1 MQTLLH
7 GTTNEEFD
15 AHATN
20 PESGDF
26 NLCLTDDIEIA
37 DAYTQHHDEG
47 ECDEVYRIDVE
58 IKSLA
63 NRDDLYAA
71 AEACGI
77 DTETAVEYTL
87 ADSKMVRDELR
98 NRGFD
103 AVEHLDDVPMWGEHS
118 TIRVLCAEAIK
129 NCKVW

>member
-15 AHATN
+15 AFSKN

-37 DAYTQHHDEG
+37 DAYTQHHDDG
-47 ECDEVYRIDVE
+47 EVNEVYEIDVCIE
-58 IKSLA
+58 SLA
-63 NRDDLYAA
+63 SLDDLRDA

-77 DTETAVEYTL
+77 DTETAVEYML
-87 ADSKMVRDELR
+87 ADSRKVRDELR

-103 AVEHLDDVPMWGEHS
+103 AVEHMDDVPMWGEHS
-118 TIRVLCAEAIK
+118 TIRVLVADCIK
-129 NCKVW
+129 DCRTW